1 MRWGVWLRGREGA
14 KSPLRATC
22 SIHTIA
28 CEYYKNST
36 QKDRMTTTKKLLTNK
51 QTNYVQYEHN
61 DILTVYA
68 IQGYSTFSYAVVGI
82 II

>member
-1 MRWGVWLRGREGA
+1 
-14 KSPLRATC
+14 
-22 SIHTIA
+22 
-28 CEYYKNST
+28 
-36 QKDRMTTTKKLLTNK
+36 MTTTKKLLTNK

-68 IQGYSTFSYAVVGI
+68 IQGYSTYSYAVVGI